1 MATATGKQDNRA
13 RSYTG
18 PMTLGWRARN
28 ALVLLCSLP
37 GCADVWGFQDLAVES
52 DDGSSPDGMIV
63 VDDATVRV
71 DGGKSGVEDAEPS
84 LDGGADGI
92 PGFDAGNCGVT
103 MVDTVQGVFVASGG
117 MDSSGCGTEPNS
129 PCASIGAGI
138 ATATANARGV
148 VYVSAGTYVERL
160 TLPAGISVQGGWHW
174 GGNGGT
180 EWAFDCSATPES
192 VVTVQ
197 APSSSNMTVVANSN
211 NGSSTLSTLT
221 VLSKPA
227 AAVSAGESL
236 YGIFATGANT
246 QLTLT
251 DVVVTMQAGGAGTP
265 GSMGSAGAA
274 PASTC
279 SSGDGVSPGMP
290 GFVGTAGLEASVS
303 STGFATHTGGTG
315 GNGTPGDNGMAGSD
329 ATSVSYSACVH
340 APPAC
345 TSGQAMC
352 TGTPGV
358 NGCGGGGGLGGTGG
372 AGGGSSV
379 AIFADDA
386 TVTVT
391 AGVLQAGNGGN
402 GGGGGGGSFGV
413 SGSVGANG
421 QDVVCPNSM
430 CASASSCTVTGSTTS
445 VPGGAAGGAGGQ
457 GSNGGQGG
465 GGSGG
470 DSYAILTGG
479 MATGRLTLSASSQ
492 PELVAGQPGLGGGS
506 NGPNGTAGAENTF

>member
-1 MATATGKQDNRA
+1 MKDG
-13 RSYTG
+13 
-18 PMTLGWRARN
+18 MTMGGLARN

-52 DDGSSPDGMIV
+52 DGGSSLDGMIV
-63 VDDATVRV
+63 VDDATLRV
-71 DGGKSGVEDAEPS
+71 DGRESSTDDAEP
-84 LDGGADGI
+84 LPDGGADGA

-103 MVDTVQGVFVASGG
+103 MVDPVHGVFVASGG
-117 MDSSGCGTEPNS
+117 MDGSGCGTEPNS

-138 ATATANARGV
+138 ATALTSTGGI
-148 VYVSAGTYVERL
+148 VYVSAGTYGETL
-160 TLPAGISVQGGWHW
+160 TLPAGVTVQGGWHW
-174 GGNGGT
+174 GGNGGN
-180 EWAFDCSATPES
+180 EWMFDCSATPES
-192 VVTVQ
+192 AVTVQ

-227 AAVSAGESL
+227 AGVNPGESL

-251 DVVVTMQAGGAGTP
+251 DVVVTVQGGGVGLPGT
-265 GSMGSAGAA
+265 MGSAGAA
-274 PASTC
+274 PPSTC
-279 SSGDGVSPGMP
+279 SSGDGVSPSMP
-290 GFVGTAGLEASVS
+290 GAMGTAGLAASVS
-303 STGFATHTGGTG
+303 STGFTTNTGGTG
-315 GNGTPGDNGMAGSD
+315 GSGTPGDNGTAAAA
-329 ATSVSYSACVH
+329 ATSMSYPACVE
-340 APPAC
+340 APPSC
-345 TSGQAMC
+345 TTGQATC

-358 NGCGGGGGLGGTGG
+358 NGCGGGAGLGGTGG

-379 AIFADDA
+379 AIFAYDA

-402 GGGGGGGSFGV
+402 GGAGGGGSSGV
-413 SGSVGANG
+413 SGSLGANG
-421 QDVVCPNSM
+421 QNVVCPNSM
-430 CASASSCTVTGSTTS
+430 CANSSSCTITGSTTS
-445 VPGGAAGGAGGQ
+445 VSGGAAGGAGGQ

-470 DSYAILTGG
+470 NSYAILTGG
-479 MATGRLTLSASSQ
+479 MATGRLTLSTASP
-492 PELVAGQPGLGGGS
+492 PELVAGHPGLGGGS